1 MIKQTKYLNSDFL
14 ETALHVIIPETKTV
28 AYYMRMVEFGIPI
41 TPDSSGFAEVGM
53 ELEKKELVC
62 KTITIPKTD
71 DKCLV
76 DYIEKLLLD
85 KYFQLAESNEKSV
98 WEHCMKKTILESTKI
113 IKWIKGSD
121 NSILLNNDEASKIR
135 LISKIIRVSNGIAH
149 NSRYGPA
156 DFIIAPIKMLNYLY
170 SLSAVYE
177 EVEIYNSPKINDKIF
192 LFGNFSDLGDVYIQT
207 YYDNDTIL
215 VGRKSKDFSMSCVSI
230 IVNNTEID
238 DKQIKWTG
246 LIEEISPDTKY
257 VYDTVK
263 FKLVD
268 NLSFIKKLAYKIL
281 TKYFK
286 KEIR

>member
-14 ETALHVIIPETKTV
+14 ETAHHVIIPETKTV

-121 NSILLNNDEASKIR
+121 NSILLNNDEGSKRR
-135 LISKIIRVSNGIAH
+135 LISRITHVSNGVAA

-156 DFIIAPIKMLNYLY
+156 DFIIAPIKMLNHLL
-170 SLSAVYE
+170 SLSTVK
-177 EVEIYNSPKINDKIF
+177 ISNSPKINDKIF
-192 LFGNFSDLGDVYIQT
+192 LLGNFSDLGDVYIQT

-268 NLSFIKKLAYKIL
+268 NLSFTKKLAYKIL

-286 KEIR
+286 KEII

>member
-14 ETALHVIIPETKTV
+14 ATAHHAIIPETKTT
-28 AYYMRMVEFGIPI
+28 AYYMQFVEYGIPI
-41 TPDSSGFAEVGM
+41 IPNSSGMVEAGM
-53 ELEKKELVC
+53 ALDKKELVC
-62 KTITIPKTD
+62 KTITISKTD

-85 KYFQLAESNEKSV
+85 KYFQLAESNEKSI
-98 WEHCMKKTILESTKI
+98 MKNIILKSTKI
-113 IKWIKGSD
+113 INWIKGSANVLLLD
-121 NSILLNNDEASKIR
+121 NQESSKRR
-135 LISKIIRVSNGIAH
+135 LITRIKHVSNGVAA

-156 DFIIAPIKMLNYLY
+156 DFIIAPIKMLDYMY
-170 SLSAVYE
+170 SLSS
-177 EVEIYNSPKINDKIF
+177 INISNSPKINDKIF
-192 LFGNFSDLGDVYIQT
+192 LLGNVVGLGNVYIQS

-215 VGRKSKDFSMSCVSI
+215 VGCKSKNVSMSCVSI
-230 IVNNTEID
+230 LVNNTEID

-257 VYDTVK
+257 TYDTFKV
-263 FKLVD
+263 KLVD
-268 NLSFIKKLAYKIL
+268 NLPFIKKLTYKIL